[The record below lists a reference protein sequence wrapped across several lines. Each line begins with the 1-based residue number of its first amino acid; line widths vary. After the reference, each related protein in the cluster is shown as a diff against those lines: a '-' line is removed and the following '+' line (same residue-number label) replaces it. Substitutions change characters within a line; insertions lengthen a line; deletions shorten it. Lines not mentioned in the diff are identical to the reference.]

1 MERLSGRRLS
11 EATGEVYH
19 IEYNPPPEEGSD
31 EDPGPFVQREDDT
44 EWAIRTRLDNYHEQT
59 EPLKDYYEEQ
69 GILVSVDA
77 SQGMDEVTEDVLKSV
92 RGKG

>member
-31 EDPGPFVQREDDT
+31 EDDT